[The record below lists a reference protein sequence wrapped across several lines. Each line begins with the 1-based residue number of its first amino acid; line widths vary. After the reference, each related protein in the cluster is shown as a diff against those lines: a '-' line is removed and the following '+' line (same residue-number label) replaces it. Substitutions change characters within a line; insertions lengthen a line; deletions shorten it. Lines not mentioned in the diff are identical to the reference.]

1 METTTKKKRDP
12 SEMPTIV
19 KVGIFLMLAPFFI
32 VVSAP
37 FVLVLLIMFG
47 WMLESLMFR
56 NGILPFVM
64 SVGTF
69 LVLIF
74 VVHAI
79 GVALLKGAGKKGAT
93 LLSTLREFMQLSRI
107 PTAWYKYLV
116 YFAVGTYFS
125 TFLVF
130 EIAFALLHLDAVI
143 GVLGY
148 GTVHSLRR
156 AFTDNIVLLS
166 VLNFGFVYYR
176 MQHRAN
182 NAVVQGQIPVFPFL
196 LRLYILVTPIF
207 GFFLYGYFGLF

>member
-79 GVALLKGAGKKGAT
+79 GVALLKGAGKKGVT
-93 LLSTLREFMQLSRI
+93 LLSALREFVQFSRI

-116 YFAVGTYFS
+116 YFAIGTYFS

-130 EIAFALLHLDAVI
+130 QIAFALLYMDAVT
-143 GVLGY
+143 GVLGR
-148 GTVHSLRR
+148 GTVLSLSG
-156 AFTDNIVLLS
+156 AFNENIVLLS
-166 VLNFGFVYYR
+166 VLNLGFVYYR
-176 MQHRAN
+176 MQHKAN
-182 NAVVQGQIPVFPFL
+182 NAVVQGQAPVLPFF
-196 LRLYILVTPIF
+196 LRLYILVTPVL